1 MFVVVQKIK
10 KNVSNTFHT
19 IVVGL
24 GAMGSATL
32 YQLAKAGHRVCGI
45 DQGSPPHRFGSSHGE
60 TRITRLAIGEGEE
73 YTPLAIRS
81 HQLWRDIEAQTGQ
94 NLLHEVGGLV
104 IANDVK
110 QSSHGVTDFLQ
121 RTIDVANRFGIKHEI
136 LPPVELKRRYP
147 MFNFRGDEYG
157 YYEPTAGYVCPEKCI
172 QAQLDL
178 AAQAGAVIRTHETM
192 ISLKQVGDKVQV
204 TAAKFGTSVQIEHQ
218 EYLAENVVLS
228 AGAWVSGFLQKNYES
243 RFVVTRQNLYW
254 FDMLPSLEAYTTPN
268 FPIFI
273 WLPDRM
279 ADMIYGFP
287 AIDGPRGGM
296 KIATEDFS
304 QPISPD
310 EKRTDPTLDEV
321 EKMTLLVK
329 QFLPSVGSYLRGTSC
344 LYTCTPNFRF
354 VIDRH
359 PKLEKVWVVSP
370 CSGHG
375 FKHSATI
382 GEALAKT
389 ITTGE
394 IDEKIRGF
402 GW

>member
-1 MFVVVQKIK
+1 MFVVVQKIR

-81 HQLWRDIEAQTGQ
+81 HELWREIEAQTGQ

-104 IANDVK
+104 IANSVK
-110 QSSHGVTDFLQ
+110 QTSHGVTDFLQ
-121 RTIDVANRFGIKHEI
+121 RTIDAANRYHISHEI

-157 YYEPTAGYVCPEKCI
+157 YYEPTAGYVCPEKCV

-178 AAQAGAVIRTHETM
+178 AVRAGAEIRVWEELV
-192 ISLKQVGDKVQV
+192 SLEPVGNRVKVL
-204 TAAKFGTSVQIEHQ
+204 TSLG
-218 EYLAENVVLS
+218 EYLADNVVIS
-228 AGAWVSGFLQKNYES
+228 AGAWVSYFLGGEYAS
-243 RFVVTRQNLYW
+243 RFTVTRQNLYW
-254 FDMLPSLEAYTTPN
+254 FDMEPSLEAYTPPN

-287 AIDGPRGGM
+287 AIDGPTGGM

-304 QPISPD
+304 ETFDPI
-310 EKRTDPTLDEV
+310 EKRIDPTPGEV
-321 EKMTLLVK
+321 EKMISLVK
-329 QFLPSVGSYLRGTSC
+329 QFLPSVGSYIRGTSC

-354 VIDRH
+354 VIDKH

-375 FKHSATI
+375 FKHSAAI

-389 ITTGE
+389 ITTGV
-394 IDEKIRGF
+394 IDEKIQGF